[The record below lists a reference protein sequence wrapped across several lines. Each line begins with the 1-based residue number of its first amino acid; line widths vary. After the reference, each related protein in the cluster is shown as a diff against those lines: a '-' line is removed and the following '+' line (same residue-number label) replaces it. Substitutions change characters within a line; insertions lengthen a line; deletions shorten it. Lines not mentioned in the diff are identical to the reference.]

1 MLAQTENTYDRFF
14 HYAHALLL
22 LCWRAVFLCTE
33 EGVIIAQP
41 GASHR
46 SIDSWRQLVK
56 ELDQWYR
63 MRPPEFHPMVDLDAH
78 DPTLSS
84 DGGFSLVL
92 FTNGAAVFSNQLYHT
107 AMLMLLQ
114 DKPRTVQL
122 TDFQSSVLSPLWHAR
137 RICSIALNN
146 DRRDWWDPC
155 LLASSLMTARYMTHE
170 SQQQEILQGFERIR
184 NLTGWDISRSLDVL
198 REEWSSLEDP

>member
-1 MLAQTENTYDRFF
+1 
-14 HYAHALLL
+14 
-22 LCWRAVFLCTE
+22 
-33 EGVIIAQP
+33 
-41 GASHR
+41 
-46 SIDSWRQLVK
+46 
-56 ELDQWYR
+56 
-63 MRPPEFHPMVDLDAH
+63 MVDLDAH
-78 DPTLSS
+78 DPTLCS

-92 FTNGAAVFSNQLYHT
+92 FTNGAGVFSNQLYHT

-122 TDFQSSVLSPLWHAR
+122 TDFQSSVLSQLWHAR
-137 RICSIALNN
+137 HICSIALNN

-155 LLASSLMTARYMTHE
+155 LLASSLMAARYMTHE

-198 REEWSSLEDP
+198 CEEWSSLEDP